1 MFRKGRVL
9 FAIIAIITL
18 VGTGFAAG
26 MIAYIPI
33 RRQIS
38 RYRHIRKARI
48 AEQDQIEQFLNKEAP
63 QVHTVTL
70 DGEPWSLEGQRGR
83 NVLLFFWATSCP
95 YSRGAIP
102 YMIDLFE
109 KYSQREDI
117 VVTGVSVDRDRDLL
131 ACFIASKNI
140 PWINLFEDGKGWDNS
155 VTKAFG
161 VHGIPSVWI
170 VDDEGIVRGIHL
182 KGENVEEALKAI
194 LNDKPYLINGE
205 KKRGTKQTSG
215 DTPDGCTE

>member
-9 FAIIAIITL
+9 FAIIAIIAL

-38 RYRHIRKARI
+38 RYRHIRKSRV
-48 AEQDQIEQFLNKEAP
+48 AEQNQIEQFLNREAP
-63 QVHTVTL
+63 QIQTVTL

-109 KYSQREDI
+109 KYSQRDDI
-117 VVTGVSVDRDRDLL
+117 VVTGISVDRDRDLL
-131 ACFIASKNI
+131 TYFIASKNL

-155 VTKAFG
+155 VTRAFG
-161 VHGIPSVWI
+161 VRGIPSVWI
-170 VDDEGIVRGIHL
+170 IDDEGIVRGIHL
-182 KGENVEEALKAI
+182 KGEKVEEALMAI
-194 LNDKPYLINGE
+194 LDDKPYMINGE
-205 KKRGTKQTSG
+205 KNRGTKLTSR